1 MEIFSGECA
10 ALTRKQTVK
19 NLKQEVEKKRNYWHF
34 FLRNLKYQE
43 LKIFPCVY
51 ITTTVK
57 HCIGFYSTVPCS
69 TVHYGVLCVILLI

>member
-57 HCIGFYSTVPCS
+57 HCIGFYSAVQRIMVFLYLS
-69 TVHYGVLCVILLI
+69 VILLI